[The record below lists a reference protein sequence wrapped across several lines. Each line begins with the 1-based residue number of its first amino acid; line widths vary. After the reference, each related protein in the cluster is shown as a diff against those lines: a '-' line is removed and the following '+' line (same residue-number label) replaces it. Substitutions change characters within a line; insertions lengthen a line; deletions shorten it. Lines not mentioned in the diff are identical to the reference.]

1 MAYVTDGGT
10 NIKDAVKQEFG
21 ESKQPVTCFGHT
33 INNNGQAIIQNNND
47 DVIDDDENETEG
59 GTLKDLSKKLQMDKN
74 TRALTPNMVTAEEVD
89 TLKEVTDIPKPL
101 HEISSELRGEKIY
114 VTRVDENAPQGTALT
129 FADPY
134 LPRVYDDD
142 TGKNGVFSLTL
153 LNNNGTFEI
162 TPNVAERSTSFLIRV
177 RDNVLLDYEE
187 RYSVQFQILA
197 QELGPATNLSVAA
210 NVTVYIND
218 VNDNPPIFEHPVY
231 TVELPENMTVGTKVV
246 QVKASDVDKAGLG
259 GRVRYTAILG
269 YLNTSLNLDAESGLI
284 TVSTN
289 NHGFDREIMPE
300 YHLYVEARDN
310 DGTGNR
316 AQVPLVI
323 KLIDVNDETP
333 IFEKDLYEFILSAG
347 LKSFTS
353 IAVIHAID
361 NDATAPNNEVR
372 YEIINGNYE
381 NKFYL
386 DKITGELIVR
396 EKITLRSKTRL
407 RRQTLSNNDGDI
419 FLLTAR
425 AYDLGVPVRF
435 STTTIRIYPP
445 ESRSRT
451 LTFVV
456 PGGNPDKAKT
466 EETLSTITGGKVIIH
481 DIRPL
486 QADELVAKTIMG
498 ASVDA
503 MKRSIVT
510 AAVLYDSSSVVDISQ
525 IQQRLSQHNS
535 SFAIMNGSDT
545 VETDTLYKAENK
557 LLFWLLILLA
567 ALVALTILILLLCC
581 ICPWCPLYGGAS
593 KRIVNISSTEDDV
606 HLVHRE
612 MANGKQ
618 AKSVQVAE
626 WMGRREAWSA
636 ERPTDSR
643 TKPTRWEFYNG
654 RKQFNENVGVH
665 AAIKNDEDR
674 RRIRSADEQQKR
686 VKIG

>member
-1 MAYVTDGGT
+1 MYHLTILANDAYAEPGQDSR
-10 NIKDAVKQEFG
+10 NIAGLELVVIVQDVQDQPPVFNSA
-21 ESKQPVTCFGHT
+21 SPVTKLPGGILPGDKILQVHAEDGDKGNPREIRYGLVSEGNPFT
-33 INNNGQAIIQNNND
+33 SFFDINDTSGEIFLMRPIEDIAAITHVGD
-47 DVIDDDENETEG
+47 PVLLTVI
-59 GTLKDLSKKLQMDKN
+59 
-74 TRALTPNMVTAEEVD
+74 AEEVRVGRD
-89 TLKEVTDIPKPL
+89 
-101 HEISSELRGEKIY
+101 ELPAMASTVQLAFFLPERANSAPYFENDHY

-284 TVSTN
+284 TVSTI

-486 QADELVAKTIMG
+486 QADELGAKTIMG

-618 AKSVQVAE
+618 AKSVQL
-626 WMGRREAWSA
+626 
-636 ERPTDSR
+636 
-643 TKPTRWEFYNG
+643 
-654 RKQFNENVGVH
+654 
-665 AAIKNDEDR
+665 
-674 RRIRSADEQQKR
+674 RSYT
-686 VKIG
+686 IN